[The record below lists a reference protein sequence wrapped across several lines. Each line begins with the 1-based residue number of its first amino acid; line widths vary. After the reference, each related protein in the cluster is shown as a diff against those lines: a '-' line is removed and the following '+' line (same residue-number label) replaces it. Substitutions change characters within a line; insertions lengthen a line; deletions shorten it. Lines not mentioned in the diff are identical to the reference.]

1 MVKSKLLQSSS
12 ALIVDSRLTLAVTT
26 SIKHVNKVTN
36 LLLHF
41 FHILIF
47 NPTFIAAVFISSTN
61 KTAWSITNSLQRCG
75 VSLPSPILELE
86 RKDCNYL
93 SRWFRSQC
101 KYLDVS
107 YLDLSHP
114 ETWST
119 SLLGP
124 TCPTAKPSSFGCKI
138 RTEACYNLAASF

>member
-86 RKDCNYL
+86 RKDCRLFITLIPKSMQVFRCLLPRPQSSRDLVNQSAGSNL
-93 SRWFRSQC
+93 SNC
-101 KYLDVS
+101 
-107 YLDLSHP
+107 
-114 ETWST
+114 
-119 SLLGP
+119 
-124 TCPTAKPSSFGCKI
+124 
-138 RTEACYNLAASF
+138 EAF